1 MNEKLGKFVT
11 DKPTITLAVILLITI
26 LMLSISVSPDT
37 YGLTKKDTESESQ
50 WLPDNKYV
58 IANDDIAANY
68 GVQIDFLNIIVQGND
83 GNVLTKSALIDILT
97 VEKQIVENEK
107 VRYILHPQPGNISS
121 ISSALASNVLKEQG
135 EPEDNITYDM
145 MLDTLRGMDQAA
157 LDDLI
162 TNAAEN
168 VGMFLTKDFQT
179 NLEKTDSEVK
189 AKATM
194 MLIFINN
201 ERYDEVEEGGNNPL
215 LDADEAITKIFD
227 DTDFTG
233 VDRMGIIEE
242 EYINQQINE
251 ETGGV
256 MGILLML
263 VFVLIIVILFLT
275 YRSVFDTVISLL
287 ALVFAIMWM
296 NGIGVILGLT
306 FSSMYEVVP
315 IMLMGLGIDYGIHL
329 VMRYREEK
337 EQYGKSIKDALRLTT
352 LSVGGALFLAT
363 LTTGISFGSNTVSE
377 IQPMREFSIFA
388 LVGIVSAF
396 ITMVTFIPATK
407 MLYHGSRIELFFK
420 RLIDP
425 IIEKLRRIF
434 FGDRRFEASEQKK
447 AGDSHLAV
455 FLAKGSVAAEHHAYP
470 VIGAVLV
477 VSLIMGGLATQL
489 STEFDFT
496 EFLPEG
502 AQISEDIVYLT
513 DNFAFGT
520 EEGDILIKGD
530 ITSPAVLL
538 AMNKTQKNILDNDDI
553 NEQDPIDSILTL
565 MHDVA
570 TGDNEDIAMHQ
581 GFAENYTASDTDGDG
596 VPDTNIEELFT
607 FFVQNEDY
615 RMEAISVL
623 HWVEHEGANGTKT
636 FTFDGAV
643 IRVGVNTQNG
653 AMAGAI
659 KVDLENDIKPLE
671 TLEANG
677 EIDQVIATG
686 EPILIEVIITS
697 IETSGIQS
705 LIITIVVAAVILT
718 IVFYVTDK
726 SLVLGILT
734 EIPVILVIFWVFGAM
749 YLIGM
754 DLNVMTI
761 MISSMTVGLGI
772 TYGIHVTHRFVE
784 DLAELDDIDKACTS
798 TVTNTGAALFGA
810 AITTIGGFGI
820 LVFAPIP
827 PMKKFG
833 AISALAIGFSLI
845 ASVFVLP
852 TFLSLWA
859 KWIKKNDPCYFQHHA
874 DIKHKLEEHALSCDD
889 GETPKN
895 DAVSSPVP
903 ALEPT
908 AMGEEQV
915 SSDVPESNKM
925 ETPPELTTDS
935 VLETTEVPSP
945 EDTKE
950 DALPA
955 EPPVV
960 GPSPD
965 DEKEQSYLNGDNNT
979 PEEENEKESP
989 ERLPPTLD
997 M

>member
-1 MNEKLGKFVT
+1 MNEQLGKFVT
-11 DKPTITLAVILLITI
+11 EKPGLTVAIILLITI
-26 LMLSISVSPDT
+26 LMLAINVSPDT
-37 YGLTKKDTESESQ
+37 FGLTKKDVESEDQ

-58 IANDDIAANY
+58 IANDDISENY
-68 GVQIDFLNIIVQGND
+68 GVQIDFLNIIVQGKN
-83 GNVLTKSALIDILT
+83 GNVLTKEALIDILT
-97 VEKQIVENEK
+97 VEKKIVEDEE
-107 VRYILHPQPGNISS
+107 VRYILHPQQGNVSS
-121 ISSALASNVLKEQG
+121 IASALTTNMLKQQG
-135 EPEDNITYDM
+135 VSEENITYDL
-145 MLDTLRGMDQAA
+145 MLQTLQDTDQAT
-157 LDDLI
+157 LNTILTDG
-162 TNAAEN
+162 AEDI
-168 VGMFLTKDFQT
+168 GMFLTKDFQT
-179 NLEKTDSEVK
+179 NLEKGEVR
-189 AKATM
+189 AKGTM
-194 MLIFINN
+194 MLIMINS
-201 ERYDEVEEGGNNPL
+201 ERYDEVEEGGFNPL
-215 LDADEAITKIFD
+215 LDADEAIEKKID
-227 DTDFTG
+227 DTDFNG
-233 VDRMGIIEE
+233 VDRMGIIEQ

-256 MGILLML
+256 MGILLMF
-263 VFVLIIVILFLT
+263 VFILIIGILFVT

-306 FSSMYEVVP
+306 FSSMYEMVP

-337 EQYGKSIKDALRLTT
+337 EMYGKSIQDALKITT

-388 LVGIVSAF
+388 LVGILSAF
-396 ITMVTFIPATK
+396 IVMVTFVPSVK

-425 IIEKLRRIF
+425 IVEKLKRAI
-434 FGDRRFEASEQKK
+434 FGDKAFEASKQKK
-447 AGDSHLAV
+447 AGESHLAA
-455 FLAKGSVAAEHHAYP
+455 FLAKGSLAAEHHAYP

-477 VSLIMGGLATQL
+477 VSLFMTGLATQL
-489 STEFDFT
+489 DTEFDFT

-530 ITSPAVLL
+530 ITNPAVLL
-538 AMNKTQKNILDNDDI
+538 AMNETQSNILDNDDI
-553 NEQDPIDSILTL
+553 NEQDPIDSILIL

-570 TGDNEDIAMHQ
+570 TGDNEDIAKHQ
-581 GFAENYTASDTDGDG
+581 GFADNYTASDTNGDG
-596 VPDTNIEELFT
+596 VPDTNITELFT
-607 FFVQNEDY
+607 FFVQDEDY

-623 HWVEHEGANGTKT
+623 HWVETETNGTISY
-636 FTFDGAV
+636 TFDGAV
-643 IRVGVNTQNG
+643 IRVGVNSQNG
-653 AMAGAI
+653 ATAGAI

-671 TLEANG
+671 TLVKNG

-686 EPILIEVIITS
+686 EPILIEVIIS
-697 IETSGIQS
+697 LIETSGIQS
-705 LIITIVVAAVILT
+705 LIITIVVAGVILT
-718 IVFYVTDK
+718 IVFYIKDK

-734 EIPVILVIFWVFGAM
+734 EIPVILVISWVFGAM
-749 YLIGM
+749 YLLKM

-784 DLAELDDIDKACTS
+784 DLSELDDIDKACTS
-798 TVTNTGAALFGA
+798 TVTNTGTALFGA

-859 KWIKKNDPCYFQHHA
+859 KWVKKNDPCYFQHHT
-874 DIKHKLEEHALSCDD
+874 DVKHKIEDDALSCDD
-889 GETPKN
+889 PVKDIEGKDSKDTKPDQPPSMPGPVSEDETPSDIVTPTDPAN
-895 DAVSSPVP
+895 DKSLDTPVP
-903 ALEPT
+903 EPED
-908 AMGEEQV
+908 MGEPDGEIATQELPGTN
-915 SSDVPESNKM
+915 PEKM
-925 ETPPELTTDS
+925 NEPIPPL
-935 VLETTEVPSP
+935 
-945 EDTKE
+945 
-950 DALPA
+950 
-955 EPPVV
+955 
-960 GPSPD
+960 
-965 DEKEQSYLNGDNNT
+965 
-979 PEEENEKESP
+979 
-989 ERLPPTLD
+989 
-997 M
+997 